1 MLVDSTNLSDDSQ
14 LDSDVCIIG
23 GGPAGIVLADSL
35 RKAGLQVC
43 LAEAGGLFPKDE
55 RSAASIAEQLD
66 HPVIVHP
73 RTRFLG
79 GMSNAWGGVRG
90 LYVRLM
96 PFDPIDFVARPWV
109 PNSGWP
115 FAYGQLKPFYES
127 AFRLLDSISSESFDP
142 AKHDKQ
148 LLAAFDND
156 ILRSSMVHLAA
167 PFRFG
172 ERYRDALE
180 QAGNV
185 KVLLNAYATEIEE
198 NPSEDRI
205 SLIHAVTKNGRK
217 LRFSAGTFVL
227 ACGGLETARLML
239 ASRQKHSCG
248 VGNQYDLVG
257 RFYMQHPKGSHGHVA
272 LRRRTETT
280 GYVRGFRING
290 SLFHACISLSEQQQR
305 REELLNHRVVLAPI
319 LQLSESR
326 LSRLYGELRASWRS
340 GHHRKAFR
348 RGTAAGMIEIPGA
361 AVSVCKNIL
370 RSMPYG
376 TLHYR
381 VVNHMEQIPDPTSRV
396 ELTNDIDCFGVPKL
410 RTNWHISFD
419 EKRSL
424 CRFHELLDE
433 SIRQHGIGRLYHGL
447 SPEMDDWPIASSSS
461 HDLGTARMHTNPR
474 RGVTNADGR
483 VHSVENLYVVGGALF
498 PTGGHANPTLTII
511 ALALRM
517 AAFLKD
523 RIKTKP
529 KVSLKEGLHV

>member
-1 MLVDSTNLSDDSQ
+1 MLVDSTDFSDDSQ
-14 LDSDVCIIG
+14 LECDICIIG

-35 RKAGLQVC
+35 RKTGLQIC
-43 LAEAGGLFPKDE
+43 LAEAGGLFLKDE
-55 RSAASIAEQLD
+55 HSAASIAEQLG
-66 HPVIVHP
+66 HPIIVHP

-90 LYVRLM
+90 LHVRLL
-96 PFDPIDFVARPWV
+96 PFDPIDFVARSWV

-115 FAYGQLKPFYES
+115 ISYGQLKPFYES
-127 AFRLLDSISSESFDP
+127 TFDLLDSIPSESFDP
-142 AKHDKQ
+142 TRHDKQ

-156 ILRSSMVHLAA
+156 VLRSSMVHLSA

-172 ERYRDALE
+172 QRYRESLE
-180 QAGNV
+180 QARNV
-185 KVLLNAYATEIEE
+185 QVLLNAFATEIQE
-198 NPSEDRI
+198 NPSEDSI
-205 SLIHAVTKNGRK
+205 SVIHAVTKNGRK
-217 LRFSAGTFVL
+217 LRLSADTFVL

-239 ASRQKHSCG
+239 ASRRKHSSG
-248 VGNQYDLVG
+248 VGNQHDLVG
-257 RFYMQHPKGSHGHVA
+257 RYYMQHPKGSHGHVV
-272 LRRRTETT
+272 LRRRTPAT
-280 GYVRGFRING
+280 GYVRGFRVSGN
-290 SLFHACISLSEQQQR
+290 LVHACISLSEQQQR
-305 REELLNHRVVLAPI
+305 REGLLNHRIVLAPI

-340 GHHRKAFR
+340 GHRRRAFR

-361 AVSVCKNIL
+361 AASVCKNIL
-370 RSMPYG
+370 RSLPYG

-396 ELTNDIDCFGVPKL
+396 ELTNDTDCFGVPKL
-410 RTNWHISFD
+410 RTNWHIGLD

-433 SIRQHGIGRLYHGL
+433 NIRRHGIGRLYHGL
-447 SPEMDDWPIASSSS
+447 HPEMDDWPIAASSS
-461 HDLGTARMHTNPR
+461 HDLGTTRMHVNPR
-474 RGVTNADGR
+474 HGVTDADGR
-483 VHSVENLYVVGGALF
+483 VHSVKNLYVVGGALF

-523 RIKTKP
+523 RTQTKP
-529 KVSLKEGLHV
+529 TVSLKQKLPA